1 MIENTE
7 SLLIEQKQDMPE
19 MPSYLKE
26 RNISNYGTTVL
37 STIIVVC
44 ALISLIINIKRK
56 STIRIILS
64 IILPI
69 IAIAISKWL
78 KLSVLLNQMKN
89 GIESSSLAFI
99 VITISALVAILL
111 TLIVMI
117 FKKMKNK

>member
-1 MIENTE
+1 MRENTE
-7 SLLIEQKQDMPE
+7 SLLIEQKEDRPE

-37 STIIVVC
+37 STIIAVC
-44 ALISLIINIKRK
+44 ALVSLIINIKRK

-78 KLSVLLNQMKN
+78 KLSVLLNQMEN

-117 FKKMKNK
+117 FNKMINK

>member
-26 RNISNYGTTVL
+26 RNISNYGTAVR

-64 IILPI
+64 IILFEESVPEIVRIPCTEIVLFFFFNSATYPI
-69 IAIAISKWL
+69 TASWNLSA
-78 KLSVLLNQMKN
+78 KLD
-89 GIESSSLAFI
+89 AYP
-99 VITISALVAILL
+99 
-111 TLIVMI
+111 TLI
-117 FKKMKNK
+117 

>member
-78 KLSVLLNQMKN
+78 KLSVLLNQMEN